1 MSQRKVYYFD
11 NAATS
16 WPKPE
21 EVYHAVDMA
30 LRTGGSPG
38 RSGHQRT
45 LAAERLLYEAR
56 DKVARFFGAEDPA
69 SLIFTLNATDALNM
83 AIKGFVNK
91 GDHVLTTPFEHN
103 SVARPLNAMARAGL
117 IEVTEI
123 PCVHDGTLD
132 LSGLAGLF
140 QANTSL
146 VIATHAS
153 NVSGLLLP
161 VEEIAATAR
170 QKGVPFLLDAAQTAG
185 VYPLDVRL
193 LPVDML
199 AFAGHKGPLGPQGVG
214 GLILKKGITLRPW
227 REGGTGSRSH
237 EVFQPTVMP
246 DFLEAGTMNMPGIAG
261 LDAGITFIDS
271 IGLDNIRAHDVK
283 LAGMLRS
290 GLQEIPGTKVYGPEN
305 PKEGVAVVSFVM
317 EGVDCGDVGFILE
330 DVYGILCRTGLHCA
344 PGAHRCLGTFP
355 QGTVRLSPGYFTRE
369 EDVAYVLDSLG
380 EIAEEAGLR

>member
-56 DKVARFFGAEDPA
+56 EKVARFFGAPDPA

-123 PCVHDGTLD
+123 PCAQDGTLD
-132 LSGLAGLF
+132 LSGLADLF

-153 NVSGLLLP
+153 NVSGQLLP
-161 VEEIAATAR
+161 VEKNRRHSPA
-170 QKGVPFLLDAAQTAG
+170 KGSPFPPGCSPNSGSVP
-185 VYPLDVRL
+185 
-193 LPVDML
+193 
-199 AFAGHKGPLGPQGVG
+199 
-214 GLILKKGITLRPW
+214 
-227 REGGTGSRSH
+227 
-237 EVFQPTVMP
+237 
-246 DFLEAGTMNMPGIAG
+246 PG
-261 LDAGITFIDS
+261 
-271 IGLDNIRAHDVK
+271 
-283 LAGMLRS
+283 
-290 GLQEIPGTKVYGPEN
+290 
-305 PKEGVAVVSFVM
+305 
-317 EGVDCGDVGFILE
+317 C
-330 DVYGILCRTGLHCA
+330 
-344 PGAHRCLGTFP
+344 
-355 QGTVRLSPGYFTRE
+355 
-369 EDVAYVLDSLG
+369 
-380 EIAEEAGLR
+380 

>member
-1 MSQRKVYYFD
+1 MSQKNARYFD

-21 EVYHAVDMA
+21 EVYLAVDMA

-45 LAAERLLYEAR
+45 LAAERLLYDAR
-56 DKVARFFGAEDPA
+56 EKVARFFGAADPA
-69 SLIFTLNATDALNM
+69 ALIFTLNATDALNM
-83 AIKGFVNK
+83 AIKGFINK

-103 SVARPLNAMARAGL
+103 SVARPLNAMAKAGL
-117 IEVTEI
+117 ITVSEI
-123 PCVHDGTLD
+123 PCSQAGILD
-132 LSGLAGLF
+132 LSGLSHLF

-153 NVSGLLLP
+153 NVSGQLLP
-161 VEEIAATAR
+161 VEEIAAMAR
-170 QKGVPFLLDAAQTAG
+170 QKNVPFLLDAAQTAG
-185 VYPLDVRL
+185 VYPLDLSR

-199 AFAGHKGPLGPQGVG
+199 VFAGHKGPLGPQGVG
-214 GLILKKGITLRPW
+214 GLIVKEGIALRPW

-261 LDAGITFIDS
+261 LEAGITFIES
-271 IGLDNIRAHDVK
+271 IGLENIRAHDVK
-283 LAGMLRS
+283 LAGLLRS
-290 GLQEIPGTKVYGPEN
+290 GLQEIAGTRVYGPAN
-305 PKEGVAVVSFVM
+305 PEEGVAVVSFVM

-330 DVYGILCRTGLHCA
+330 DIYGILCRTGLHCA

-355 QGTVRLSPGYFTRE
+355 QGTVRLSPGYFTKE
-369 EDVAYVLDSLG
+369 EDVAYVLKAVR
-380 EIAEEAGLR
+380 EIAEEAGLQ